1 MHIRDFKPGDLQR
14 WDDYVMDHSDG
25 TIFHLTQWKRVVEET
40 FGHPNFYLL
49 AEEPPSNG
57 GHARIVGVLPLIRIK
72 SRLFGDYLVSVPFAE
87 LGGPL
92 ADDTSIAV
100 ALLARAGDIARQYGV
115 DYVELKNSEG
125 FADLPT
131 KELYVNFSKTLD
143 PDPEAN
149 LLAIPRKS
157 RAVVRKA
164 LGSGLTAETGHHLLP
179 VFYELMARSYHHLGT
194 PIFPKRFFG
203 KFLQVF
209 DDKSDLLVVRSPQ
222 GKPIAGVLSLFFKDR
237 VMPYYAGSLFEARA
251 LGPNDF
257 MYWELMRR
265 ACEAGYR
272 VFDYGRSK
280 VDTGSYSFKKHWG
293 FEPRPLAY
301 QYLLVGQQEM
311 PNLSPTNPKYQKKIE
326 LWRKMPFGLTKI
338 VGPPLAKYL
347 A

>member
-1 MHIRDFKPGDLQR
+1 MLIRNFQPDDSQS
-14 WDDYVMDHSDG
+14 WDDYVMAHSTG
-25 TIFHLTQWKRVVEET
+25 TLFHLTRWKRVVEAS
-40 FGHPNFYLL
+40 FGHPSFYLL
-49 AEEPPSNG
+49 AEEPPNNG
-57 GHARIVGVLPLIRIK
+57 GGARIVGILPLMRIK

-92 ADDTSIAV
+92 ADDTRIAI
-100 ALLARAGDIARQYGV
+100 ALLARAGEIARQCGV

-125 FADLPT
+125 LADLPT
-131 KELYVNFSKTLD
+131 KDLYVNFSKEID
-143 PDPEAN
+143 PDPEVN

-164 LGSGLTAETGHHLLP
+164 ISSGLTSETGHHLLP
-179 VFYELMARSYHHLGT
+179 IFYELMARSYHHLGT
-194 PIFPKRFFG
+194 PIFPKSFFG

-209 DDKSDLLVVRSPQ
+209 GDKSDLLVVRSPQ
-222 GKPIAGVLSLFFKDR
+222 GQPIAGVLSFYFKDR

-257 MYWELMRR
+257 MYWELMRH
-265 ACEAGYR
+265 ACEAGCR

-280 VDTGSYSFKKHWG
+280 VDTGSFSFKKHWG
-293 FEPRPLAY
+293 FEPRALAY
-301 QYLLVGQQEM
+301 QYLLVGEKEM
-311 PNLSPTNPKYQKKIE
+311 PNLSPTNPKYQRKIE
-326 LWRKMPFGLTKI
+326 MWRKMPFGLTKI

>member
-1 MHIRDFKPGDLQR
+1 MLIRNFQPDDSQR
-14 WDDYVMDHSDG
+14 WDDYVMAHPDG
-25 TIFHLTQWKRVVEET
+25 TIFHLTQWKRVVEES
-40 FGHPNFYLL
+40 FGHPSFYLL

-57 GHARIVGVLPLIRIK
+57 GRPRIVGALPLMRIK

-92 ADDTSIAV
+92 ADTQTIAA
-100 ALLARAGDIARQYGV
+100 ALLARASEIARECGV
-115 DYVELKNSEG
+115 DYVELKNAHG

-131 KELYVNFSKTLD
+131 KDLYVNFSKEVD
-143 PDPEAN
+143 PDPEVN

-164 LGSGLTAETGHHLLP
+164 ISTGLTSETGHHLLP
-179 VFYELMARSYHHLGT
+179 IFYELMARSYHNLGT
-194 PIFPKRFFG
+194 PIFPKSFFG

-209 DDKSDLLVVRSPQ
+209 GDKSDLLIVRSPQ
-222 GKPIAGVLSLFFKDR
+222 GQPIAGVLSFYFKDR

-257 MYWELMRR
+257 MYWELMCK

-280 VDTGSYSFKKHWG
+280 VDTGSFSFKKHWG

-301 QYLLVGQQEM
+301 QYLLVGQKEL

-326 LWRKMPFGLTKI
+326 MWRKMPFGLTKI